1 MKKLFLFLLEKY
13 TKTEEDRLIVF
24 NILHDKVS
32 DTYSEQTTF
41 GNVYNSNVEF
51 IMSNDFVNSLVKK
64 NDTKSIEMIK
74 NGLTNSFDAAI
85 KYIKNEQ

>member
-41 GNVYNSNVEF
+41 GNVLVEE
-51 IMSNDFVNSLVKK
+51 IRNQVVKEQ
-64 NDTKSIEMIK
+64 NPCAP
-74 NGLTNSFDAAI
+74 L
-85 KYIKNEQ
+85 NEK